1 MLGLEVNMRDKNKHH
16 LFFIEQV
23 CGSEASFNAN
33 PSIKWGN
40 EQGFATKKYYRHH
53 NSQGCTLEPRPA
65 SKWHERR
72 SLADTSFISN
82 GLKRIWICMSIA
94 TNTHIL
100 TSQYANIVIEHFRW
114 AMEGVFGAVIESGFI
129 GQRRLVS

>member
-1 MLGLEVNMRDKNKHH
+1 MLGLGVNVRDENKHH

-33 PSIKWGN
+33 PSIEWGH

-72 SLADTSFISN
+72 SLADMSIISN
-82 GLKRIWICMSIA
+82 GLKRICISIA
-94 TNTHIL
+94 TNMHKL
-100 TSQYANIVIEHFRW
+100 SSQYANIVIEHFRW
-114 AMEGVFGAVIESGFI
+114 AMEGVFGVVIEIGFI